1 MGATSNPRRAL
12 AGYLTVAAGIA
23 LLFGV
28 VALAALRPEDG
39 LAWVRLP
46 QLGADFGLDPG
57 LKTRPLR
64 STIVAEALQ
73 DRLYGSTG
81 PEATLVIPPI
91 LAMTPPNAVPSA
103 AGPGR
108 PVAAGKPAPSPSA
121 MPSPT
126 PSPTA
131 SPTPAPT
138 TSPTPTPT
146 TGPTPGPTPPP
157 TPSPTPCNRGG
168 GVGAG
173 TGNCKP

>member
-28 VALAALRPEDG
+28 VALAALRPADG
-39 LAWVRLP
+39 LSWVRLP

-73 DRLYGSTG
+73 DRLDGSTG

-91 LAMTPPNAVPSA
+91 LAMTPPNAAPA
-103 AGPGR
+103 AASPGR
-108 PVAAGKPAPSPSA
+108 PVATARPLPNPSPTPGPTASPTA
-121 MPSPT
+121 GPT

-131 SPTPAPT
+131 SPTP
-138 TSPTPTPT
+138 SPTPA
-146 TGPTPGPTPPP
+146 P

-168 GVGAG
+168 GAGAG
-173 TGNCKP
+173 TGNCKR

>member
-28 VALAALRPEDG
+28 VALAALRPADG

-46 QLGADFGLDPG
+46 ELGADFGLDPG

-73 DRLYGSTG
+73 DRLDGSTG
-81 PEATLVIPPI
+81 SEASLVIPPI
-91 LAMTPPNAVPSA
+91 LAMTAPNAVPSA

-108 PVAAGKPAPSPSA
+108 PVAVGKPVPNPSA
-121 MPSPT
+121 APSPT
-126 PSPTA
+126 PIATASPTA

-138 TSPTPTPT
+138 PA
-146 TGPTPGPTPPP
+146 P

-168 GVGAG
+168 GAGAG
-173 TGNCKP
+173 TGNCKR

>member
-12 AGYLTVAAGIA
+12 AGYLTVAAGIG

-28 VALAALRPEDG
+28 VALAALRPADG

-91 LAMTPPNAVPSA
+91 LAMTPPNAVTSA

-131 SPTPAPT
+131 SATPAPT
-138 TSPTPTPT
+138 TSPTPASTPA
-146 TGPTPGPTPPP
+146 P

-168 GVGAG
+168 GAGAG
-173 TGNCKP
+173 TGNCKR

>member
-1 MGATSNPRRAL
+1 MGASSSPRRAL
-12 AGYLTVAAGIA
+12 AGYLTIAAGIA

-28 VALAALRPEDG
+28 VALAALRPSDG

-64 STIVAEALQ
+64 STVVAETLQ
-73 DRLYGSTG
+73 DRLDGSTG

-91 LAMTPPNAVPSA
+91 LAMTPPNAVPATALSGRTVASA
-103 AGPGR
+103 
-108 PVAAGKPAPSPSA
+108 KPAPNPSA
-121 MPSPT
+121 T

-131 SPTPAPT
+131 SPTA
-138 TSPTPTPT
+138 S
-146 TGPTPGPTPPP
+146 PTPGPTPAP
-157 TPSPTPCNRGG
+157 TTSPTPCNRGG

>member
-1 MGATSNPRRAL
+1 MGVTSNPRRAL

-28 VALAALRPEDG
+28 VALAALRPADG

-108 PVAAGKPAPSPSA
+108 PVAGGKPAPSPSV

-131 SPTPAPT
+131 SPTASPTPSPTPAPT
-138 TSPTPTPT
+138 PA
-146 TGPTPGPTPPP
+146 P

-168 GVGAG
+168 GTGAG
-173 TGNCKP
+173 TGNCKR

>member
-1 MGATSNPRRAL
+1 MRASSSPRRAL

-28 VALAALRPEDG
+28 VALAALRPSDG

-64 STIVAEALQ
+64 STVVAEALQ
-73 DRLYGSTG
+73 DRLDSSTG

-91 LAMTPPNAVPSA
+91 LAMTPPTAVPATA
-103 AGPGR
+103 APGR
-108 PVAAGKPAPSPSA
+108 PVATAKPAANPSA
-121 MPSPT
+121 T

-138 TSPTPTPT
+138 ASPTPAPT
-146 TGPTPGPTPPP
+146 ASPTPAP